1 MSESS
6 ECSERY
12 PGLLNVRGRRTLRLK
27 VKVLAHRCRNASRL
41 DASELV
47 LLEVFGSTV
56 ILTRRRECLRRG
68 NTVHA
73 LSYRS
78 RSLDMDLGCEWTVAP
93 DDRYEGVGM
102 KKQRGTRRTY
112 LHRATQVRHQR

>member
-1 MSESS
+1 MSEPS

-41 DASELV
+41 DASGAV
-47 LLEVFGSTV
+47 LLEVFGSAV
-56 ILTRRRECLRRG
+56 ILTRRRECVRRG
-68 NTVHA
+68 NTVRA

-78 RSLDMDLGCEWTVAP
+78 WILDLDPRCEWTVAP
-93 DDRYEGVGM
+93 DDRYEEVGM
-102 KKQRGTRRTY
+102 KK
-112 LHRATQVRHQR
+112 

>member
-1 MSESS
+1 MSEPS

-41 DASELV
+41 DASGAV

-56 ILTRRRECLRRG
+56 ILTRRGECVRRG
-68 NTVHA
+68 NTVRA
-73 LSYRS
+73 LSYRNW
-78 RSLDMDLGCEWTVAP
+78 SLDMDPGCEWTAAP
-93 DDRYEGVGM
+93 DDRYEEVGM
-102 KKQRGTRRTY
+102 KKQRGTRVRVRT
-112 LHRATQVRHQR
+112 